1 MSHFSESQID
11 FRPAFSHA
19 APACAPEIVSIL
31 SQEEVDPGSS
41 IVNEANDAA
50 PSSVYAS
57 EPVVAR
63 DYDVV
68 TAAQAGSPGAL
79 AELYEI
85 YSRRLYRTILAITRN
100 PDDAEDALQDTFLR
114 VCLALHTFE
123 GRASFYSWI
132 TRIAVNSALLILRK
146 RRARA
151 EVLFDPQPEEQAE
164 AFFPAIQDTAL
175 NPEQACDLHQRR
187 MRLQRAIGNLD
198 AHLRRPIQ
206 MQMMHESSMKEIG
219 RAMNI
224 TEGAVKARLHRAR
237 LRLSAACR

>member
-1 MSHFSESQID
+1 MHTYSESQTD
-11 FRPAFSHA
+11 FCARSQA
-19 APACAPEIVSIL
+19 ALACSPEIVSLL
-31 SQEEVDPGSS
+31 SQDEVNPRASTM
-41 IVNEANDAA
+41 NEASNAA
-50 PSSVYAS
+50 PSIANAVKPA
-57 EPVVAR
+57 VAH
-63 DYDVV
+63 DHDVV
-68 TAAQAGSPGAL
+68 CAAQAGSPGAL
-79 AELYEI
+79 AELYAL

-151 EVLFDPQPEEQAE
+151 EVLFDPQPEDQTE
-164 AFFPAIQDTAL
+164 AFFPAIQDPAL
-175 NPEQACDLHQRR
+175 DPEQACDLHQRR
-187 MRLQRAIGNLD
+187 MRVQRAIGNLD

-206 MQMMHESSMKEIG
+206 MQMMHDSSMKEIG
-219 RAMNI
+219 RALNI

-237 LRLSAACR
+237 LRISAACR